1 MRTFALVLYFVLLIM
16 IVTVL
21 VFFAKYNAYFVN
33 VGLFGI
39 YIPPAPL
46 WVVVFVSF
54 LFGFLTSAILL
65 SWKLLKLSLSRKKYM
80 KSYDN
85 IKNLLEQKIKDLKIG
100 DDENN

>member
-1 MRTFALVLYFVLLIM
+1 MKKFGLVLYFIILIA

-33 VGLFGI
+33 IGFFGL

-46 WVVVFVSF
+46 WVVVFISF
-54 LFGFLTSAILL
+54 LLGFLTSAILL

-85 IKNLLEQKIKDLKIG
+85 IR
-100 DDENN
+100 